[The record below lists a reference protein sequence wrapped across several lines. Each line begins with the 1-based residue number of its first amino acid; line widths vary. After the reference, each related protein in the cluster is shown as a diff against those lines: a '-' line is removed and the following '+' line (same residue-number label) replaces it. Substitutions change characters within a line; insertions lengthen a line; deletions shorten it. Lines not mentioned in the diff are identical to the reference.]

1 MPFYT
6 ELHAHTSEVS
16 SCAHQTAVQ
25 VADRYIAEGY
35 STVVVTNHYTKSTLE
50 RAGDNWDSRFEYYLS
65 GYRKMRDYA
74 DGKLT
79 VLLGMELRFTENLN
93 DYLIFGADEEFI
105 YSHPNLHEMT
115 LKTFRPLADKEG
127 LLIVQAHPFRNKM
140 TVMNPDLIH
149 GVEVFNAHAGHD
161 SRNDLAL
168 AWCRRYGKIPT
179 SGSDFHDADF
189 YVKGGIKTDEKITS
203 MNRLTELLRAKQ
215 GYTLLCGGPAT
226 VRDGMIDLRPE
237 SLEQ

>member
-1 MPFYT
+1 MPFLT
-6 ELHAHTSEVS
+6 ELHCHTSEVS
-16 SCAHQTAVQ
+16 SCSHQTAQQ
-25 VADRYIAEGY
+25 VADRYLSEGY
-35 STVVVTNHYTKSTLE
+35 STVVVTNHYTKSTME
-50 RAGDNWDSRFEYYLS
+50 RGGDDWQSRFNYYLS

-79 VLLGMELRFTENLN
+79 VLLGIELRFTENFN
-93 DYLIFGADEEFI
+93 DYLIFGADEAFI

-115 LKTFRPLADKEG
+115 LKDFRSLADKEG

-140 TVMNPDLIH
+140 IIMKPELIH

-161 SRNDLAL
+161 SRNRLAL
-168 AWCRRYGKIPT
+168 EWCRRYGKIPT

-203 MNRLTELLRAKQ
+203 MQQLMELLRAKQ
-215 GYTLLCGGPAT
+215 GYTLLCGGPAAEL
-226 VRDGMIDLRPE
+226 DGMTDLRPE
-237 SLEQ
+237 TLEQ